1 MVVPGSAQ
9 KITEDQEHALYTVT
23 VFQVGSIK
31 KSFFNE
37 FLRKWLRNT
46 KTTAENKSEFWLM
59 GTALE
64 FVFVG
69 NYNYNTKYR
78 I

>member
-1 MVVPGSAQ
+1 
-9 KITEDQEHALYTVT
+9 